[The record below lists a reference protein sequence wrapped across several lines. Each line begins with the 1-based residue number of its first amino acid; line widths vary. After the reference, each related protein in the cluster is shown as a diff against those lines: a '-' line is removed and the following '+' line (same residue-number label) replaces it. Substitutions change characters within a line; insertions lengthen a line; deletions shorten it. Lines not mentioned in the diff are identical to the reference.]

1 MIIDYLSQMT
11 SRIRDKAGQSILL
24 HSHRGIFEVWDGFF
38 DRGVKPTSKE
48 VKDLIA
54 LALVGGGMKDPDADR
69 LVEALGPANLLRYY
83 QIAQA
88 VLSVAF
94 MPDVFEDEKF
104 KKSSQGRRPSR
115 LDVRGLINNTVVA
128 YYKPDEIR
136 DMIPEDVFLV
146 FDG

>member
-1 MIIDYLSQMT
+1 MIIDCLSQMT

-88 VLSVAF
+88 VISVAF

-104 KKSSQGRRPSR
+104 KKVDKGEDPAVLMS
-115 LDVRGLINNTVVA
+115 VA
-128 YYKPDEIR
+128 
-136 DMIPEDVFLV
+136 
-146 FDG
+146 

>member
-1 MIIDYLSQMT
+1 
-11 SRIRDKAGQSILL
+11 
-24 HSHRGIFEVWDGFF
+24 
-38 DRGVKPTSKE
+38 
-48 VKDLIA
+48 
-54 LALVGGGMKDPDADR
+54 MKDPDADR

-104 KKSSQGRRPSR
+104 KKSRQGRRPSR
-115 LDVRGLINNTVVA
+115 LDVRGLIKNTVVA